1 MADGSLNSCA
11 FIEHRQRFPALPQ
24 DRRLPMKFRTKAIL
38 GALAAV
44 TLTGAVAV
52 AQTGWR
58 REPPSPETMQRM
70 QEGRLAMAV
79 TALKM
84 NEAQLKLWAPVE
96 ANIKTSQAAR
106 MKEMVARFEQRK
118 AGAAAQPRP
127 ELPDQLEKMSANM
140 LERAERTKAFVAV
153 FKPFYATLTDEQKKV
168 VGPVLAELQ
177 GGRRGHGNRWAM
189 HHRGGRGEA
198 PQPQ

>member
-1 MADGSLNSCA
+1 
-11 FIEHRQRFPALPQ
+11 
-24 DRRLPMKFRTKAIL
+24 MKFRSKAIIAALL
-38 GALAAV
+38 GITV
-44 TLTGAVAV
+44 TGAVAF

-58 REPPSPETMQRM
+58 REPPSPETMQRL

-84 NEAQLKLWAPVE
+84 NDAQLKLWAPVE
-96 ANIKTSQAAR
+96 AQIKVTQAAR
-106 MKEMVARFEQRK
+106 LKQMVARFEQRK

-140 LERAERTKAFVAV
+140 LERAERTKAFVGV

-177 GGRRGHGNRWAM
+177 GGRRGHGHRWAM
-189 HHRGGRGEA
+189 HHRGGRGDA